1 MYRTCPSFPSCLS
14 DSLARSLWNTSS
26 TMTCFQIFSRRKQL
40 FSRYWLALD
49 SGDLAM
55 PRSTT
60 TRYWSGCKSLTGRC
74 WTGSPHLC
82 GRTSAA
88 CSTPSAEYHR
98 DLIHSVHRW
107 PASVGDSSWLRGR
120 PLRESVCLCRSNRLQ
135 LNHAKT
141 SQFLSER
148 ALRLYVR
155 SGACSD
161 LCHDTPC
168 WLLFVHYCNSVLAGI
183 PGQLQDRIECR
194 RPFRLLSE
202 AITSWTP
209 LVESSGA
216 SHIPAVFMEQ
226 RRRTLLR
233 ACTEHLTSTL
243 DVVCALLTQPCWWY
257 RPTLG
262 DQRLRHVRRLSG
274 MRRRWRRSVASWRP
288 VVVWQWLGDRD
299 CTAHNCCLSAI
310 LSFCLYFFSVLILYG
325 APAMSLTW

>member
-141 SQFLSER
+141 EVLWCTSSRRQHKIPSGPVRIGTTDVQPVSSIRIDADMSMRTHVTAIVRASFA
-148 ALRLYVR
+148 ALRQIR
-155 SGACSD
+155 SMRQSLSRHA
-161 LCHDTPC
+161 
-168 WLLFVHYCNSVLAGI
+168 LLTLVCALIVTKVDYCNSVIAWK
-183 PGQLQDRIECR
+183 IEC
-194 RPFRLLSE
+194 
-202 AITSWTP
+202 
-209 LVESSGA
+209 
-216 SHIPAVFMEQ
+216 IP
-226 RRRTLLR
+226 TDG
-233 ACTEHLTSTL
+233 T
-243 DVVCALLTQPCWWY
+243 
-257 RPTLG
+257 
-262 DQRLRHVRRLSG
+262 
-274 MRRRWRRSVASWRP
+274 
-288 VVVWQWLGDRD
+288 
-299 CTAHNCCLSAI
+299 
-310 LSFCLYFFSVLILYG
+310 
-325 APAMSLTW
+325 